1 MRYLLEPWFYLVVS
15 RNLDGVL
22 VELLWAFLG
31 QTDERTLGLR
41 AQNYT
46 SFYLFRKWLARL
58 RITNVGNY

>member
-1 MRYLLEPWFYLVVS
+1 MRYLLEPWFYLAVS

-22 VELLWAFLG
+22 VELLCAFLE

-46 SFYLFRKWLARL
+46 SFYLFRKWLMA
-58 RITNVGNY
+58 YD